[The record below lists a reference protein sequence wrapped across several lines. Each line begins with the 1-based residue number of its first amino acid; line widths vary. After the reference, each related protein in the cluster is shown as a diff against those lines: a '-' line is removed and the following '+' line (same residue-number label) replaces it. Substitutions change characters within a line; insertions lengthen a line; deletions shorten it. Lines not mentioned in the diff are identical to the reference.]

1 MSESRTSAVGTFGKA
16 QAPAQKK
23 CWIEIQLVDENGT
36 PVANMPWRAEN
47 EATRDKVIEPYSGVT
62 DSEGILRIDNFLHPD
77 LTLFVEAQP
86 LADEMEKRTLSIER
100 TNSYSMQMSPVT
112 VDKKTNLIC
121 YYVVIG
127 QLCDKKPQIPS
138 WVSKEL
144 PAFHFP
150 DPEFSGLTISNMYF
164 NARVIVKIC
173 PFRAWNILL
182 HHTKEYSI
190 VNAMNLGL
198 LANYAYKEKVD
209 ILSLFN
215 KRFQDLSGVPSLVY
229 CPIVIDVPFS
239 ERYIDPVFLDTTEGD
254 NGEGGTQL
262 FYFHNDKQIIV
273 AWRGTEPAAGAD
285 IVTDAKFLPVS
296 CPEIAPLGQCHRG
309 FLEAFKLA
317 QRLFPEDFER
327 LNSLLAGRELFICGH
342 SLGGALTLLQASE
355 LINYNPVIY
364 TYGMPRTFTRNAISS
379 LGNITHYRHVND
391 TDTVTSIPME
401 VDVDNEM
408 YKLWANMA
416 VVFGFP
422 KALAETAVS
431 IKNKSQDPYWHHGDI
446 VVFLKA
452 EQTVISFKK
461 RQFAATSVDF
471 GSNSPIVRIKEI
483 AFKKTKLYLVPE
495 LNESA
500 YCKSKENQEKFI
512 GCLEPKSIERFFKKN
527 TNPDLDSLTNPANHS
542 MENKYI
548 PFLNNQLLELTDSS
562 RKLERKIKRK
572 EFESLVDKSMNSP
585 DETSMDEAMRNKLF
599 LELQNLLPQTL
610 KATQGSVVNE
620 NALVRFNERAKEQ
633 YENIN

>member
-1 MSESRTSAVGTFGKA
+1 MSESRTSAIGTFGKA

-23 CWIEIQLVDENGT
+23 CWIEIQLVDENNNA
-36 PVANMPWRAEN
+36 VANMPWRGEN
-47 EATRDKVIEPYSGVT
+47 EATRDKVIQPYSGVT
-62 DSEGILRIDNFLHPD
+62 DSEGVLRIDDLLHPD
-77 LTLFVEAQP
+77 LTLFVEAQA
-86 LADEMEKRTLSIER
+86 LVDEMEQRPLSIER
-100 TNSYSMQMSPVT
+100 TYSYSMKMSPVI
-112 VDKKTNLIC
+112 VDANTHNIC
-121 YYVVIG
+121 YYVVVG
-127 QLCDKKPQIPS
+127 QLCDKAPNIPC
-138 WVSKEL
+138 WNSKVL

-164 NARVIVKIC
+164 NARIIVKIC

-198 LANYAYKEKVD
+198 LANLSYNEKEDV
-209 ILSLFN
+209 LSLFN
-215 KRFQDLSGVPSLVY
+215 KKFQDLSEVPLLDY
-229 CPIVIDVPFS
+229 CPLVIDVPFS
-239 ERYIDPVFLDTTEGD
+239 EHYIDTIFLDTTEGN

-262 FYFHNDKQIIV
+262 FYIHNEKQMIV
-273 AWRGTEPAAGAD
+273 AWRGTEPSAGAD
-285 IVTDAKFLPVS
+285 IVTDAKFLPVP
-296 CPEIAPLGQCHRG
+296 CPEIVPLGQCHRG

-342 SLGGALTLLQASE
+342 SLGGALTLLQASI

-364 TYGMPRTFTRNAISS
+364 TYGMPRTFTRNAITS

-408 YKLWANMA
+408 YNLWANMA
-416 VVFGFP
+416 VAFGFP
-422 KALAETAVS
+422 KALADTAVS
-431 IKNKSQDPYWHHGDI
+431 VKNKSQDPYWHHGNV

-452 EQTVISFKK
+452 EQAVVSFKK
-461 RQFAATSVDF
+461 NKFAASGVDF
-471 GSNSPIVRIKEI
+471 GSNSPTLNIKQVS
-483 AFKKTKLYLVPE
+483 FKKAKFYLVPE

-500 YCKSKENQEKFI
+500 FCESEDKHRKFI
-512 GCLEPKSIERFFKKN
+512 ECLDPKSIDRYFKRN

-542 MENKYI
+542 MANKYV
-548 PFLNNQLLELTDSS
+548 PFLNNQLLELTDPS
-562 RKLERKIKRK
+562 RELKRKTIRK
-572 EFESLVDKSMNSP
+572 EFEELVNESMHASDKV
-585 DETSMDEAMRNKLF
+585 SMDEAVRNKLF
-599 LELQNLLPQTL
+599 IELQNLLPQALRMTR
-610 KATQGSVVNE
+610 GIVVNE
-620 NALVRFNERAKEQ
+620 NALVRFNDRTEEQ

>member
-23 CWIEIQLVDENGT
+23 CWIEIQLVDENDT
-36 PVANMPWRAEN
+36 AVANMPWRAEN

-62 DSEGILRIDNFLHPD
+62 DSEGILRIDNLLHPD
-77 LTLFVEAQP
+77 LTLFIEAQP
-86 LADEMEKRTLSIER
+86 LADEMEQRPLSIER
-100 TNSYSMQMSPVT
+100 TNAYSMKMSPVT
-112 VDKKTNLIC
+112 VDKKTKLIC

-127 QLCDKKPQIPS
+127 QLCDKAPQIPG
-138 WVSKEL
+138 WGDKEL
-144 PAFHFP
+144 PTFHFP
-150 DPEFSGLTISNMYF
+150 DREFSGLTISNMYF
-164 NARVIVKIC
+164 NARVIVKVC

-198 LANYAYKEKVD
+198 LANLSYTERSDV
-209 ILSLFN
+209 LSLFN
-215 KRFQDLSGVPSLVY
+215 KKFQSLSEVPLLVY

-239 ERYIDPVFLDTTEGD
+239 ERYIDPVFLDTTEGS

-262 FYFHNDKQIIV
+262 FYLHNDKQIIV
-273 AWRGTEPAAGAD
+273 AWRGTEPSAGAD
-285 IVTDAKFLPVS
+285 IVTDAKFLPVP
-296 CPEIAPLGQCHRG
+296 CPDIAPIGQCHRG
-309 FLEAFKLA
+309 FLEAFKLV

-342 SLGGALTLLQASE
+342 SLGGALTLLQASM
-355 LINYNPVIY
+355 LINYNPLIY
-364 TYGMPRTFTRNAISS
+364 TYGMPRTFTKSAISS

-416 VVFGFP
+416 VAFGFP
-422 KALAETAVS
+422 KALADTVVS
-431 IKNKSQDPYWHHGDI
+431 IKNKSQDPYWHHGNI

-452 EQTVISFKK
+452 EQAMVSFRKNK
-461 RQFAATSVDF
+461 FEATSVDF
-471 GSNSPIVRIKEI
+471 GGNSPTINIKQI
-483 AFKKTKLYLVPE
+483 SFKKAKLYLVPV
-495 LNESA
+495 LNENAFCESED
-500 YCKSKENQEKFI
+500 KHKKFI
-512 GCLEPKSIERFFKKN
+512 ECLDPKSIDRYFKKN

-542 MENKYI
+542 MENKYV
-548 PFLNNQLLELTDSS
+548 PFLNNQLLELTDPS
-562 RKLERKIKRK
+562 RELERRVKRK
-572 EFESLVDKSMNSP
+572 EFEEQVDKLMHSS
-585 DETSMDEAMRNKLF
+585 DKVSMDEVVRNKLF
-599 LELQNLLPQTL
+599 LELQNLLPQAL
-610 KATQGSVVNE
+610 RVTQGIAVNE
-620 NALVRFNERAKEQ
+620 NALIRFNDRAEEQ

>member
-1 MSESRTSAVGTFGKA
+1 M
-16 QAPAQKK
+16 
-23 CWIEIQLVDENGT
+23 QLVDENDN
-36 PVANMPWRAEN
+36 PVANMSCRAEN
-47 EATRDKVIEPYSGVT
+47 EASRDKVIEPYTGKT
-62 DSEGILRIDNFLHPD
+62 NSEGVFRIDNLLHPD
-77 LTLFVEAQP
+77 LTLFVESQS
-86 LADEMEKRTLSIER
+86 LADEMEKRPLSIER
-100 TNSYSMQMSPVT
+100 TNSYSMKMSPVT
-112 VDKKTNLIC
+112 VDKKSSFIC

-127 QLCDKKPQIPS
+127 QLCDKAPQIS
-138 WVSKEL
+138 GWEAKEL

-164 NARVIVKIC
+164 NARIIVKIC

-190 VNAMNLGL
+190 VNAMNLGV
-198 LANYAYKEKVD
+198 LANLSYNEKEDVF
-209 ILSLFN
+209 SLFN
-215 KRFQDLSGVPSLVY
+215 KKFQDLSEVPLLGY
-229 CPIVIDVPFS
+229 CPLVIDVPFS
-239 ERYIDPVFLDTTEGD
+239 ERYIDPIFLDTTEGN

-262 FYFHNDKQIIV
+262 FYIHNEKQMIV
-273 AWRGTEPAAGAD
+273 AWRGTEPSAGAD
-285 IVTDAKFLPVS
+285 IVTDAKFLPVP
-296 CPEIAPLGQCHRG
+296 CPEIVPLGQCHRG

-342 SLGGALTLLQASE
+342 SLGGALTLLQAST
-355 LINYNPVIY
+355 LKNYNPVIY

-416 VVFGFP
+416 VAFGFP
-422 KALAETAVS
+422 KALADTAVS
-431 IKNKSQDPYWHHGDI
+431 VKSKSQDPYWHHGNV

-452 EQTVISFKK
+452 EQAVVSFKK
-461 RQFAATSVDF
+461 NKFAASGVDF
-471 GSNSPIVRIKEI
+471 GSNSPTLNIKQVS
-483 AFKKTKLYLVPE
+483 FKKAKLYLVPE

-500 YCKSKENQEKFI
+500 FCESEDKHRKFI
-512 GCLEPKSIERFFKKN
+512 ECLDPKSIDRYFKKN

-542 MENKYI
+542 MANKYL
-548 PFLNNQLLELTDSS
+548 PFLNNQLLELTDPS
-562 RKLERKIKRK
+562 RELERKTIRK
-572 EFESLVDKSMNSP
+572 EFEELVNESMHASDKV
-585 DETSMDEAMRNKLF
+585 SMDEAVRNKLF
-599 LELQNLLPQTL
+599 IELQNLLPQALRMTR
-610 KATQGSVVNE
+610 GIVVNE
-620 NALVRFNERAKEQ
+620 NALVRFNDRAEEQ